1 MDAPELKSKI
11 AAAKQRLMTAENQM
25 EAALH
30 QIGHAPR
37 ADKTIISS
45 ALSAAFAELKA
56 ARQDLIDLEQVIAQH
71 D

>member
-1 MDAPELKSKI
+1 MDAADLKSKI
-11 AAAKQRLMTAENQM
+11 AAAQLRLLTAENAM

-37 ADKTIISS
+37 AEKTIISS
-45 ALSAAFAELKA
+45 ALSTAFAELKA
-56 ARQDLIDLEQVIAQH
+56 ARQDLIDLEQAIAQG

>member
-1 MDAPELKSKI
+1 MDASELKSKI
-11 AAAKQRLMTAENQM
+11 AAAKQRLMTAEKQM

-45 ALSAAFAELKA
+45 ALSAAFGELKA

>member
-1 MDAPELKSKI
+1 MDAAKLKSKI
-11 AAAKQRLMTAENQM
+11 AAAKQRLLTAETEM

-45 ALSAAFAELKA
+45 ALSVAFAELKA
-56 ARQDLIDLEQVIAQH
+56 ARQDLTDLEQVIAQQ